1 MVIQLET
8 ADSALSS
15 GTQLRIPQLRHSHKF
30 MFPNSSNLTRKR
42 RLGHRHYS
50 TDEIIRAV
58 ELQCG
63 SIVHV
68 AQALGCTRAMIH
80 ARAAKEPRIRAAID
94 DARGLLVDEAEA
106 ALAKLVEA
114 GDMTA
119 VVFTL
124 KTIGKGR
131 GYCYRENK
139 LETAVS
145 ATSRRLA
152 NIVGIVIA

>member
-1 MVIQLET
+1 MAESATWSFNKDAT
-8 ADSALSS
+8 AESAVASL
-15 GTQLRIPQLRHSHKF
+15 HKF
-30 MFPNSSNLTRKR
+30 MAKNSSNLTAKGRS
-42 RLGHRHYS
+42 GHRHYS

-63 SIVHV
+63 SIVHI
-68 AQALGCTRAMIH
+68 AQALGCSRAMIH

-94 DARGLLVDEAEA
+94 DARGLLVDEAET

-114 GDMTA
+114 GEMTA
-119 VVFTL
+119 VIFAL

-139 LETAVS
+139 LEMADS
-145 ATSRRLA
+145 AISRRLA
-152 NIVGIVIA
+152 KGVGIVIA

>member
-1 MVIQLET
+1 
-8 ADSALSS
+8 
-15 GTQLRIPQLRHSHKF
+15 
-30 MFPNSSNLTRKR
+30 MFPDSSNLTPKR

-58 ELQCG
+58 ELKCG

-68 AQALGCTRAMIH
+68 AEALGCTRAMIH
-80 ARAAKEPRIRAAID
+80 ARAAKEPKIRAAID

-114 GDMTA
+114 GQMTA
-119 VVFTL
+119 VIFTL

-131 GYCYRENK
+131 GYCYKENK
-139 LETAVS
+139 LEMADSAV
-145 ATSRRLA
+145 SRRLT
-152 NIVGIVIA
+152 NIAGIVTD